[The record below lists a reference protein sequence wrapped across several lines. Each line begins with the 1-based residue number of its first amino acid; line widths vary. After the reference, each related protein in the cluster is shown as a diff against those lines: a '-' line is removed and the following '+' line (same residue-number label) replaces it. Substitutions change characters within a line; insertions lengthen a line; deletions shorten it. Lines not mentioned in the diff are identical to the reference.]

1 MKKLTAGIFSVLVGL
16 VASNAADAAV
26 ASKGY
31 VDKVAAVNT
40 AAISALSETVTA
52 NKTAAE
58 NALNTY
64 SETTNKAISDMDT
77 AYKAADQGLQSQI
90 DTKQVALKVATDS
103 PLKLDDQGNLS
114 LEGIASDTELANL
127 TQTVEGHTTTLT
139 TLTGDA
145 NVDGSIA
152 KQIANA
158 ISAEETRANGLYAT
172 QANLTALQDV
182 VNHAETGL
190 AATKAIAD
198 QNKTDIGT
206 INTTIGT
213 LASKTELQ
221 ANAEADATLAGRV
234 TTAEGKISTAEGK
247 IAILEASV
255 GAEGTT
261 TKAIEAAQSAADAA
275 QSAAETAQSTAD
287 GAVAVNNEQATAIT
301 NLQSADTAI
310 NTKIGTVAEGKTVV
324 GLIGEAQTAA
334 EGYTDSA
341 ITALNLQDIARVPA
355 MCSNENYYCA
365 LTTNGKKFVWEVIER
380 DPETELAT
388 GSLAEG
394 QGTGRLVA
402 LTVTE

>member
-31 VDKVAAVNT
+31 VDKVAAANT
-40 AAISALSETVTA
+40 TAISELSETVTA

-58 NALNTY
+58 SALSTY
-64 SETTNKAISDMDT
+64 SATTNKAISDMDA
-77 AYKAADQGLQSQI
+77 AYKLADQGLQSQI

-114 LEGIASDTELANL
+114 LEGIASDTELSNL
-127 TQTVEGHTTTLT
+127 TTTVEGHTTTLT

-172 QANLTALQDV
+172 QANLTALQGV
-182 VNHAETGL
+182 VGDANNGL

-221 ANAEADATLAGRV
+221 ANAEADTALAGRV

-247 IAILEASV
+247 IATLEASV
-255 GAEGTT
+255 GADGAT
-261 TKAIEAAQSAADAA
+261 TKAIAAAQSAADAA
-275 QSAAETAQSTAD
+275 QSAADAAQSTAD

-301 NLQSADTAI
+301 NLQNADTAI
-310 NTKIGTVAEGKTVV
+310 TANFDNYTKTADLGMMALANVPQTCSDPANYCVLTYNNTGF
-324 GLIGEAQTAA
+324 
-334 EGYTDSA
+334 Y
-341 ITALNLQDIARVPA
+341 
-355 MCSNENYYCA
+355 
-365 LTTNGKKFVWEVIER
+365 WEVIER
-380 DPETELAT
+380 VDGE
-388 GSLAEG
+388 SLPG
-394 QGTGRLVA
+394 GGTY
-402 LTVTE
+402 TTQP